1 MHLREE
7 EKASWGRCP
16 AGYKVNNDKDKEHFE
31 EKEGTHLKLCKGSLV
46 YSATT
51 TSTAEAAAITRAS
64 MQEQDPGS
72 TRCNN
77 PIKQGRKVAGP

>member
-7 EKASWGRCP
+7 EKAGWGRCP

-64 MQEQDPGS
+64 MLAPARDPGS

-77 PIKQGRKVAGP
+77 PTIQGS